1 MTSSDKHK
9 LKDNLTCLTPQL
21 TFHLSTSESP
31 KIKTT
36 VLNSPI
42 HFGDTFKSTCK
53 KPCFFFVKID
63 KIQPFTTHYV
73 HLSILCCSKTSISLT
88 IDKSTGTFEED
99 YQIVVFYYTKQNKSK
114 SKTIKSKLWGV
125 ENPKSILKCHSLSK
139 YL

>member
-36 VLNSPI
+36 VMNSPI
-42 HFGDTFKSTCK
+42 HFGDTLKSICK
-53 KPCFFFVKID
+53 KNLFLLCVKID

-88 IDKSTGTFEED
+88 VTSPQARLKKIIRLWYF
-99 YQIVVFYYTKQNKSK
+99 IIQNK
-114 SKTIKSKLWGV
+114 T
-125 ENPKSILKCHSLSK
+125 NPNQRQLSLSSEEWKIPKCHSLSK